1 MCGLLPAVG
10 LMGCAR
16 VEAGSNNVRSA
27 AGVGIVSS
35 RRQWLVAVHAAS
47 VARVMADRR
56 GGRSDPIMDPISHS
70 QECCIPYGRTLLPT
84 AHSQR
89 TTASRQSGSRMAGSC
104 RVAPAPSD
112 VSNRRLHVRART
124 TTCHVGGRHRR
135 PPPPTWG
142 KFPPREGGGDA
153 QPNNCEQQCILLP
166 TIALHPTV
174 SPRQRPRLPCLGA
187 SMV

>member
-84 AHSQR
+84 AQPAHHSKPPVRQQDGR
-89 TTASRQSGSRMAGSC
+89 ILSSRSGSERC
-104 RVAPAPSD
+104 VQ
-112 VSNRRLHVRART
+112 
-124 TTCHVGGRHRR
+124 
-135 PPPPTWG
+135 PPPTCTSSYHHVPRG
-142 KFPPREGGGDA
+142 RAPQATTTTDVGEFPPREGGGDA